1 MYQRPCRCFVETVN
15 QNVNLF
21 FVCVLSSFVDILE
34 LDLLFFSKKKKKKKR
49 KTLSGLKM
57 YITIF
62 CLFIIIFYLL
72 FIIIINFF

>member
-34 LDLLFFSKKKKKKKR
+34 LDLLFFSKKKKKKKKEKPFR
-49 KTLSGLKM
+49 V
-57 YITIF
+57 
-62 CLFIIIFYLL
+62 
-72 FIIIINFF
+72 